1 MSRTCR
7 IEPSCN
13 CASWLELTVDATKGG
28 VAAVDSADPVPM
40 LTAGERARGALP
52 GVVCRKYG
60 LEVAPSNLPSPA
72 GSAAPP
78 TLPITL
84 LRGPRWRWSELAG
97 KAICCC
103 ARGWACGKA
112 LPAMAPG
119 PAFSERLANRLPAAS
134 APACPAADCAIASA
148 AEIDAWR
155 PVSV

>member
-1 MSRTCR
+1 M
-7 IEPSCN
+7 
-13 CASWLELTVDATKGG
+13 ELTVAATKGG
-28 VAAVDSADPVPM
+28 VAAVDTADPVPM
-40 LTAGERARGALP
+40 LTAGERARGALLP

-60 LEVAPSNLPSPA
+60 LEVAPSNLPSPTA
-72 GSAAPP
+72 SAAPP
-78 TLPITL
+78 TLPVTL
-84 LRGPRWRWSELAG
+84 LRWSELAG

-103 ARGWACGKA
+103 ARGWACGNA
-112 LPAMAPG
+112 LPAMAPE